1 MKDKS
6 KQCLFRLTPELHH
19 KIKSEA
25 LKIRI
30 SLQDWI
36 EEALE
41 DKLIK
46 DKNARN

>member
-1 MKDKS
+1 MSDKT
-6 KQCLFRLTPELHH
+6 KMCLFRLTPELHH

-36 EEALE
+36 EEAVE

-46 DKNARN
+46 DKNGRS